1 MPQKRKRA
9 WLVEDSR
16 AHGRIKKQ
24 AEARKQREA
33 YKLER
38 TRALVEQG
46 LTKYQLDER
55 RDRYYCM
62 KEHPARFCG
71 QCNPRADVE
80 DNEGLSDEEAGM
92 SDSWSDDERDKVVKY
107 IKGKIQAVDSAATR
121 LKMFFD
127 DPQAE
132 KPPAVNYG
140 ANGHCIT

>member
-92 SDSWSDDERDKVVKY
+92 SDSWSDGTASDDYNHRSNILSFGTMEMRE
-107 IKGKIQAVDSAATR
+107 IKSSNTSRARSK
-121 LKMFFD
+121 L
-127 DPQAE
+127 
-132 KPPAVNYG
+132 
-140 ANGHCIT
+140 